1 MITRNELKYYSS
13 LSQKKFRESELKF
26 LVEGLKNVEEGLN
39 SHFNCEIILATFEFA
54 EQHKSI
60 LNKAKQR
67 KIRIEIIRTQDFT
80 RISETKSPQGIA
92 AVFNYAKLNF
102 YPEKTES
109 NILVFLDNIS
119 DPGNLG
125 TIIRT
130 CDWFGINEILI
141 SKNSV
146 DYLNPKAI
154 RASMGSIFHV
164 DIFENIELDLLVKL
178 QNNGFSLICSDLD
191 GKNLFELK
199 FPDKFVIVL
208 SSESTGP
215 SEDIRNLADE
225 IVTIPKFGQAESL
238 NVAIACGIIL
248 SRAITVQ

>member
-1 MITRNELKYYSS
+1 MISRNELKYYSS

-39 SHFNCEIILATFEFA
+39 SHFNCEIILVTFEFA
-54 EQHKSI
+54 EQHKNI
-60 LNKAKQR
+60 FNHAKKK
-67 KIRIEIIRTQDFT
+67 KIRIEIIRSQDFI

-102 YPEKTES
+102 YPDKTES
-109 NILVFLDNIS
+109 NILVYLDNIS

-141 SKNSV
+141 SKYSV

-154 RASMGSIFHV
+154 RASMGSIFHLY
-164 DIFENIELDLLVKL
+164 IFEELDTEVLIDL
-178 QNNGFSLICSDLD
+178 QNRNYKIICSDLD
-191 GKNLFELK
+191 GKNLFDYR
-199 FPDKFVIVL
+199 FPEKIVL
-208 SSESTGP
+208 AFSNEAAGP
-215 SEDIRNLADE
+215 SEAVKKIADDI
-225 IVTIPKFGQAESL
+225 ITIPRIGNAESL
-238 NVAIACGIIL
+238 NVAIASGIIL
-248 SRAITVQ
+248 SKALTNR